1 MTNQQKQ
8 EQKPRASTVQ
18 AETGRNNIKGFQ
30 PSLTDHEVA
39 AIEKFQYMLD
49 RQLSALKDRYSLT
62 SEEMY
67 DLLRPYLSGPNIVS
81 KIGVPPG
88 CKVADQRH
96 INLKLMAALY
106 RVFGM
111 SVDELLAECFQ
122 SLPERQPPK
131 E

>member
-1 MTNQQKQ
+1 MTNYEKQQCK
-8 EQKPRASTVQ
+8 ELASTVQ

-30 PSLTDHEVA
+30 PSLTDDEVA
-39 AIEKFQYMLD
+39 ATEKFQYILD
-49 RQLSALKDRYSLT
+49 RQLSVLKDRYGLT

-96 INLKLMAALY
+96 VNLKLMAVMH
-106 RVFGM
+106 RVFRV
-111 SVDELLAECFQ
+111 SIDELLAECFQ
-122 SLPERQPPK
+122 SLPEREPPK
-131 E
+131 K

>member
-8 EQKPRASTVQ
+8 EQKPRASKVQ

-30 PSLTDHEVA
+30 PCLSDDETA
-39 AIEKFQYMLD
+39 AIAKFQYMLD
-49 RQLSALKDRYSLT
+49 RQLSVLKDRYGLT

-96 INLKLMAALY
+96 VNLKLMVAMY
-106 RVFGM
+106 RVFGI
-111 SVDELLAECFQ
+111 SIDELLAECFQ

-131 E
+131 K